1 MPGPAYI
8 SSFYFFR
15 LCFFISEPVKEAVA
29 NAETGTINRSIGM
42 IQSQRRV
49 LGLLLSKQVFKWGAA
64 IEMHQRR

>member
-8 SSFYFFR
+8 SSFYFFP

-49 LGLLLSKQVFKWGAA
+49 LGL
-64 IEMHQRR
+64 